1 MATQP
6 QPNTAQLA
14 KMIENLQKRVD
25 AKTLEC
31 ASLDTLRKTGPAVLS
46 AAIEK
51 VAGGQSKS
59 LDAVNEAAYNYLTA
73 KLNQELVTLEEYEI
87 QLRGWKSA
95 LAQMQ
100 SGILL
105 PSGVKVG
112 GRG

>member
-1 MATQP
+1 MASQP
-6 QPNTAQLA
+6 QLNTAQLQ
-14 KMIENLQKRVD
+14 KMIQNLQKRVD

-31 ASLDTLRKTGPAVLS
+31 ASLQSMMDAAPGFFGEIVVAAGEPLPLQAAVH
-46 AAIEK
+46 
-51 VAGGQSKS
+51 
-59 LDAVNEAAYNYLTA
+59 NYLTA

-95 LAQMQ
+95 LVQME

-105 PSGVKVG
+105 PTGVKVG